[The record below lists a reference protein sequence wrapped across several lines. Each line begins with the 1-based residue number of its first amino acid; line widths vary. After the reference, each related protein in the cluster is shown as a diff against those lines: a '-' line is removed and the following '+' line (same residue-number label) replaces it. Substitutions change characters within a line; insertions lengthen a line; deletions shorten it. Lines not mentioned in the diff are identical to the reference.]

1 MCHNRATSQAF
12 PKLWVFF
19 CSSEPIMISQ
29 CSLYMENI
37 QGVRFWLSEC
47 SYKCCKSI
55 LKCKT
60 QALFC
65 FGFNLELNIHP
76 DTRVVSGDN
85 KHFCIWSV
93 CRWIKRMS
101 EAFAIRWL
109 ISANKSYCVRV
120 HVWRQSINKIRDYW
134 GIPTATTSSTATT
147 LKNRNNQIIAKYK
160 IQIIRVK
167 KSKYENQYAP
177 KYPLMGPQAN
187 WSGI

>member
-1 MCHNRATSQAF
+1 MSGFGCPNVPISVV
-12 PKLWVFF
+12 KVF
-19 CSSEPIMISQ
+19 
-29 CSLYMENI
+29 
-37 QGVRFWLSEC
+37 W
-47 SYKCCKSI
+47 
-55 LKCKT
+55 KCKT
-60 QALFC
+60 QVLFC

-93 CRWIKRMS
+93 CRWLKRMS

-160 IQIIRVK
+160 LSK
-167 KSKYENQYAP
+167 KRNWNVWESICTKISTNGPPKPTDLVSKDRHLGSLSV
-177 KYPLMGPQAN
+177 PLWNLTPILLAKHETESTCMIY
-187 WSGI
+187 S

>member
-1 MCHNRATSQAF
+1 MGFLLLLWNHNDISVVCTWRIYRVSGF
-12 PKLWVFF
+12 GCLNVPISVVRVF
-19 CSSEPIMISQ
+19 
-29 CSLYMENI
+29 
-37 QGVRFWLSEC
+37 W
-47 SYKCCKSI
+47 
-55 LKCKT
+55 KCKT
-60 QALFC
+60 QVLFC

-93 CRWIKRMS
+93 CRWLKRMS